1 MLVVVGVTGKVGSR
15 VAAKA
20 AAKGMEVRGVA
31 RNPEGFPGEGVELV
45 AADLANASAAAE
57 VIGDAKSV
65 YLTPVEQG
73 EDPLGLERAVTGN
86 VLSAVEEAKVEHL
99 VMHTLVYGDL
109 GDTGARI
116 LDAKYPI
123 EERIRNSGIPYTI
136 LAPGWFLQ
144 NLFGAKQYLEQG
156 MFSMPWPAD
165 RPWAA
170 TSVEDLAEAAVSF
183 LQRGPANR
191 RFDMHLEG
199 GLTCAQVCQAA
210 SDVLRKPIQ
219 FQEYTGPTRAFVEPF
234 PISDPH
240 KELYAELFDYFRS
253 HEYLGEPE
261 AIKEALPGFH
271 YTTLDQFL
279 RNELF
284 A

>member
-31 RNPEGFPGEGVELV
+31 RNPQAFSGEGVELAV
-45 AADLANASAAAE
+45 ADLTDRSAAAE
-57 VIGDAKSV
+57 VIKGATSV
-65 YLTPVEQG
+65 YLTPPEPG
-73 EDPLGLERAVTGN
+73 DDPLGMEKAVIDS
-86 VLSAVEEAKVEHL
+86 VLTAVEGAEIDHL
-99 VMHTLVYGDL
+99 VMHTLVYGDR

-123 EERIRNSGIPYTI
+123 EDRIRKSGVPYTI

-156 MFSMPWPAD
+156 MFSMPWPED

-170 TSVEDLAEAAVSF
+170 TNIEDIAEAAIAF
-183 LQRGPANR
+183 LERGPANQ
-191 RFDMHLEG
+191 RFDLHLEG
-199 GLTCAQVCQAA
+199 GLTCAQVCQVA
-210 SDVLRKPIQ
+210 SNVLGRPVQ
-219 FQEYTGPTRAFVEPF
+219 FQEFTGPTREFVEPF
-234 PISDPH
+234 PLTAPQKD
-240 KELYAELFDYFRS
+240 LFAELFDYFRA

-261 AIKEALPGFH
+261 AIKQALPGFR
-271 YTTLDQFL
+271 YTTVEEFL
-279 RNELF
+279 QNELF